1 MFFSVRIFPYDVNMT
16 KEKIKEVIDNQVE
29 NIETEDETRKVT
41 TEA

>member
-1 MFFSVRIFPYDVNMT
+1 MT